1 MKCLEV
7 SEDKSSL
14 SSHAN
19 DNDVTHKYT
28 ESALQP
34 CEHLFLYMELT
45 TVARIPV
52 MHMYMCSIIIL
63 WP

>member
-1 MKCLEV
+1 MESLEV
-7 SEDKSSL
+7 SRDESSL
-14 SSHAN
+14 SPHASH
-19 DNDVTHKYT
+19 NDVTHKYT
-28 ESALQP
+28 ESALQQ

-52 MHMYMCSIIIL
+52 MHMYMCSIIM